1 MNFYRL
7 IQYITRMFL
16 TSFRLANLFLLGNGL
31 YKSLTTKLP
40 PHLIKSG
47 QFQFITN
54 CSLLLTVVNLLW
66 ALLGHNSIWLY
77 NLTSNLEFDVI
88 VLLDN
93 GTFVS
98 ANGGWGW
105 CWPQPV
111 YGLKVHALPF
121 IYLSIDYQLK
131 MSFIA
136 STILTFGFVFVYW
149 LYIEWECG
157 KHITDGVSGYPY
169 PFLKGKSQWQR
180 FLCISVFG
188 ITACCNWFILCIR
201 STTL

>member
-98 ANGGWGW
+98 ANGG
-105 CWPQPV
+105 
-111 YGLKVHALPF
+111 
-121 IYLSIDYQLK
+121 
-131 MSFIA
+131 
-136 STILTFGFVFVYW
+136 
-149 LYIEWECG
+149 
-157 KHITDGVSGYPY
+157 
-169 PFLKGKSQWQR
+169 
-180 FLCISVFG
+180 
-188 ITACCNWFILCIR
+188 
-201 STTL
+201 